1 MAKEINITITPKK
14 LVEITLDVKKSL
26 DGNLMIFDHKDIDIV
41 IITESNKV
49 VTFPKNQYSKHV
61 YPSQDKLFSYLRRDG
76 VIQYD
81 SIKGGNIFMSME
93 AQIAES
99 EEVNSIDATLY
110 SISKFM
116 IEEREIFEYEDDMA
130 EQEEENL
137 TEPTDEESTRL
148 GEVPQEPRKGSI
160 VPGVNPYGLPGQY
173 NM

>member
-1 MAKEINITITPKK
+1 MAKQINVTITPKK
-14 LVEITLDVKKSL
+14 LVEVSLDVKKSL

-41 IITESNKV
+41 IVAESKKV
-49 VTFPKNQYSKHV
+49 VTFPKGEYSKQV
-61 YPSQDKLFSYLRRDG
+61 YPTQDKLFNYLRRDG

-116 IEEREIFEYEDDMA
+116 KEEREIFEYEDEMA

-137 TEPTDEESTRL
+137 TDPTPEDSTEL

-160 VPGVNPYGLPGQY
+160 VPGVNPYGLPSQY

>member
-116 IEEREIFEYEDDMA
+116 IEEMA